1 MHMDVNVLGASGY
14 AGGQLLKILAK
25 HPHFKLKHA
34 FANSKNGVKISD
46 EHPFLTGIFDQKF
59 SVYEESKVNDQDVL
73 LIALPHGE
81 SGSIVKNHPKNQ
93 IVDLGAD
100 FRLKSES
107 NWKKYY
113 EGSYS
118 GSWIYGLPEIEAQ
131 KKLISQSKKVAN
143 PGCYATAIILSLAPF
158 LKLKIVDL
166 NYVSVVATSGTTGA
180 GKKPNQNLL
189 ASEVIGSISNY
200 KMGGKHQH
208 LAEIQENL
216 SEITSEKV
224 KLSFNPTLGPFTRG
238 ILANS
243 IFKLNKKLSIQDLND
258 IFLNYYHYAKF
269 INLVMDRNVT
279 TVEVVDTNNANF
291 NIFLD
296 EETNQI
302 TVVSVIDNLIKGAS
316 GQAIQNLNLMNGFD
330 ETLGLSK

>member
-14 AGGQLLKILAK
+14 AGGQLLRILAK

-34 FANSKNGVKISD
+34 FANSKAGVKISD
-46 EHPFLTGIFDQKF
+46 EHPFLEGIFDQNF
-59 SVYEESKVNDQDVL
+59 AVYEESKLKEKDVL

-81 SGSIVKNHPKNQ
+81 SGEIAKNHPKNQ

-113 EGSYS
+113 EGSFS
-118 GSWIYGLPEIEAQ
+118 GTWIYGLPEIEDQ
-131 KKLISQSKKVAN
+131 RSLISKNIRIAN

-158 LKLKIVDL
+158 LKAKIVDL
-166 NYVSVVATSGTTGA
+166 NYLSIVATSGTTGA
-180 GKKPNQNLL
+180 GKKTSQNLL
-189 ASEVIGSISNY
+189 ASEVMGSISNY

-208 LAEIQENL
+208 IAEIQETL
-216 SEITSEKV
+216 SEIYSENV
-224 KLSFNPTLGPFTRG
+224 KISFNPTLGPFTRG

-243 IFKLNKKLSIQDLND
+243 IFKLNKKFSLDDLND
-258 IFLNYYHYAKF
+258 IFQKYYMEEEF
-269 INLVMDRNVT
+269 IHLVLERNVST
-279 TVEVVDTNNANF
+279 SEVINTNNAKF

-296 EETNQI
+296 IETGQV
-302 TVVSVIDNLIKGAS
+302 TVACVLDNLIKGAA
-316 GQAIQNLNLMNGFD
+316 GQAIQNLNLMNGL
-330 ETLGLSK
+330 EENLGLI